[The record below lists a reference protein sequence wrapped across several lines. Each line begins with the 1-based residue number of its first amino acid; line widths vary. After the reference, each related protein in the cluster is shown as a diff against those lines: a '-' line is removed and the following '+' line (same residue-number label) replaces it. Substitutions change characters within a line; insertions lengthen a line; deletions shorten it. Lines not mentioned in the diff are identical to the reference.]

1 MEGVRDMVRKKT
13 KTTKKCEGHTVVQVD
28 RDGGVHRIWK
38 SKDNDSNSVRYI
50 QMLGEVGENRGVHRT
65 WKSKDNK
72 KMNDTTDDNFL
83 NSRWRKDQQKDQ
95 GSDR

>member
-28 RDGGVHRIWK
+28 

-72 KMNDTTDDNFL
+72 KMNDTADDNFL